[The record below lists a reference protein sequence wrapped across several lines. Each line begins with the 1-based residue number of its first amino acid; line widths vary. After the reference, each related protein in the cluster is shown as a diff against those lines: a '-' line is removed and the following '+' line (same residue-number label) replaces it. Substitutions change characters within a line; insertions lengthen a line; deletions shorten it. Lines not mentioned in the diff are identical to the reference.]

1 MRPGAIQIAKL
12 PVLAPKGRKEENDT
26 KARAPSEK
34 LDGKAQFGKRTHAP
48 QGETVVTAGTTM
60 KSP

>member
-1 MRPGAIQIAKL
+1 
-12 PVLAPKGRKEENDT
+12 VLAPKGRKEENDT